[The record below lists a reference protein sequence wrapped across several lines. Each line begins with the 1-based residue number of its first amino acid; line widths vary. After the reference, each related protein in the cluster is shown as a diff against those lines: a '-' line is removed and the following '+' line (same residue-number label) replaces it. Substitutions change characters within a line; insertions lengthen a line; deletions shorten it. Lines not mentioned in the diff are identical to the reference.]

1 MSHALRAAGAAAGIS
16 VLAVCAV
23 APSGAQTQPD
33 TRPPCRHALVAMEDN
48 VDSAHA
54 KSGDVFRFQLVDA
67 ATAPDGTA
75 LPPGTPGYGVVA
87 NSSHAERGGRAGYL
101 ALEARFFVLGDGRHV
116 PAIIDRFTDVSSSA
130 VGATANAPGL
140 LGLIPI
146 VGYAVGGYDSLHH
159 GKDAT
164 IPRGTR
170 VGVFVGDDAALG
182 TCRPPA
188 AGETPPPVPSPAPAA
203 TASPAAA
210 VPAPAPSASPR

>member
-1 MSHALRAAGAAAGIS
+1 MSLLLRAAAAFAGIS
-16 VLAVCAV
+16 ALAVCGI
-23 APSGAQTQPD
+23 APSAAQTQAD
-33 TRPPCRHALVAMEDN
+33 ARPPCRHALVAMEET

-54 KSGDVFRFQLVDA
+54 KSGDIFRFQLVDA
-67 ATAPDGTA
+67 ATAADGTA
-75 LPPGTPGYGVVA
+75 LPAGTPGFGVVA

-116 PAIIDRFTDVSSSA
+116 SAIIDRFTDVASSA

-170 VGVFVGDDAALG
+170 VGVFIGDDAALG
-182 TCRPPA
+182 ACRQPV
-188 AGETPPPVPSPAPAA
+188 AGETAPPVP
-203 TASPAAA
+203 
-210 VPAPAPSASPR
+210 APSPTPSATPR

>member
-1 MSHALRAAGAAAGIS
+1 MSHTLRAAAAFGAIS
-16 VLAVCAV
+16 VLAVCGI
-23 APSGAQTQPD
+23 APIGAQTQPD
-33 TRPPCRHALVAMEDN
+33 VRPPCRHAIVAMDES

-75 LPPGTPGYGVVA
+75 LPPGTPGFGVVA

-116 PAIIDRFTDVSSSA
+116 PAIIDRFTDVASSA

-182 TCRPPA
+182 TCRQPA
-188 AGETPPPVPSPAPAA
+188 ASETAPPVPSA
-203 TASPAAA
+203 
-210 VPAPAPSASPR
+210 APAPSPSPR

>member
-1 MSHALRAAGAAAGIS
+1 MSHALRAAAAFGGIS
-16 VLAVCAV
+16 VLAVCGI
-23 APSGAQTQPD
+23 APSGAQTQAD
-33 TRPPCRHALVAMEDN
+33 ARPPCRHALVAMEET

-67 ATAPDGTA
+67 ATAADGTA
-75 LPPGTPGYGVVA
+75 LPAGTPGYGVVA
-87 NSSHAERGGRAGYL
+87 NSAHAERGGRAGYL

-116 PAIIDRFTDVSSSA
+116 SAIIDRFTDVASSA

-170 VGVFVGDDAALG
+170 VGVFIGDDAALG
-182 TCRPPA
+182 ACRQPG
-188 AGETPPPVPSPAPAA
+188 AGETAPPVPTPVPTPAP
-203 TASPAAA
+203 T
-210 VPAPAPSASPR
+210 PSASPR

>member
-1 MSHALRAAGAAAGIS
+1 MSHPLRAAAAFAGLS
-16 VLAVCAV
+16 VLAVCGV
-23 APSGAQTQPD
+23 TPSGAQTQAD
-33 TRPPCRHALVAMEDN
+33 ARPPCRHALVAMADN

-54 KSGDVFRFQLVDA
+54 KSGDIFRFQLVDA

-75 LPPGTPGYGVVA
+75 LPPGTQGYGVVA

-101 ALEARFFVLGDGRHV
+101 ALEARFFVLADGRHV
-116 PAIIDRFTDVSSSA
+116 PAIIDRFTDVASSA

-170 VGVFVGDDAALG
+170 VGVFIGDDAALG
-182 TCRPPA
+182 ACRQPA
-188 AGETPPPVPSPAPAA
+188 AGETPPPVPTPSP
-203 TASPAAA
+203 
-210 VPAPAPSASPR
+210 VPSPAPSASPR

>member
-1 MSHALRAAGAAAGIS
+1 MNQTLRAAASAAGITA
-16 VLAVCAV
+16 LAVCAI
-23 APSGAQTQPD
+23 APSGAQTPSD
-33 TRPPCRHALVAMEDN
+33 TRPPCRHALVAVDDN
-48 VDSAHA
+48 IDSAHA
-54 KSGDVFRFQLVDA
+54 KSGDVFRFQLVDP

-87 NSSHAERGGRAGYL
+87 NSAHAERGGRAGYL

-116 PAIIDRFTDVSSSA
+116 PAIIDRFTDVTSSA

-170 VGVFVGDDAALG
+170 VGVFLGDDAALG
-182 TCRPPA
+182 TCRQPA
-188 AGETPPPVPSPAPAA
+188 AGDTPPPAP
-203 TASPAAA
+203 TASPA
-210 VPAPAPSASPR
+210 PSPAPSASLH

>member
-1 MSHALRAAGAAAGIS
+1 MSHVLRAAGAAAGIS
-16 VLAVCAV
+16 VLAVCGA
-23 APSGAQTQPD
+23 APSRAQTQTAD
-33 TRPPCRHALVAMEDN
+33 TRPPCRHALVAMEDS

-67 ATAPDGTA
+67 ATAADGTV

-101 ALEARFFVLGDGRHV
+101 ALEARFFVLGDRHV
-116 PAIIDRFTDVSSSA
+116 PAIIDRFNDNASSA
-130 VGATANAPGL
+130 VGATGNAPGL

-170 VGVFVGDDAALG
+170 VGVFIGDDAALG

-188 AGETPPPVPSPAPAA
+188 AGETPPPVASPAP
-203 TASPAAA
+203 SPS
-210 VPAPAPSASPR
+210 PSPAPSASPH